1 MYRPI
6 ITGTQAY
13 GSVMVVF
20 VLLLI
25 FANAEENN
33 ALQRYFPYAYIQ
45 HISFI
50 FSFVWNAS
58 KQYIL
63 RIFVFEYCVAWNY
76 WATLEKLNRMFGP
89 KIGHCGV
96 RLEKKTLLYS
106 EQLFNICFSTD
117 RWSNISNKNEIKLV
131 FIEDCCSP
139 LIVDRSRYAGNEEE
153 DTKKK
158 FESEDAACATNW
170 GGHGGISGKCG
181 LNCLG
186 SQTENRWWWPRLNGD
201 RQTRDE

>member
-96 RLEKKTLLYS
+96 RLEKKHYYILNNCSIFVFPPIDGRTYQTKTKLNWFSLKIVVHHLL
-106 EQLFNICFSTD
+106 STVPGMPVM
-117 RWSNISNKNEIKLV
+117 RKRIQKKSSNLKMRHAQRIGAVMVAS
-131 FIEDCCSP
+131 
-139 LIVDRSRYAGNEEE
+139 A
-153 DTKKK
+153 
-158 FESEDAACATNW
+158 
-170 GGHGGISGKCG
+170 
-181 LNCLG
+181 
-186 SQTENRWWWPRLNGD
+186 ENVG
-201 RQTRDE
+201 